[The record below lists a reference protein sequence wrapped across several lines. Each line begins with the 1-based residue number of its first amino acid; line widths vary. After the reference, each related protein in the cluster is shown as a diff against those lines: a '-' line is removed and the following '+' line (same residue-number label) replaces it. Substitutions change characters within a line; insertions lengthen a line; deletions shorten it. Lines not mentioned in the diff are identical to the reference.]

1 MFFFLL
7 IILIMNLN
15 LFSVLKEIK
24 YNKLKMINLKSDE
37 KKRNKNETK
46 CNTLIDSIVHNN

>member
-1 MFFFLL
+1 
-7 IILIMNLN
+7 MNLN